1 MIDTIV
7 NSFDIWTDAQGI
19 KSRTRVRSVDNI
31 SLEGTISLRKL
42 ILDLAIQGKL
52 TIHDPNDEPAS
63 KLLARI
69 IEEKNKLIPNRTQT
83 SELKTTANEKPF
95 QLPDE
100 WIWSK
105 LGSLGIAQTGSTP
118 KTTIPEYFNGGEI
131 PFIGPG
137 QINRD
142 GSIMESDKFL
152 TEKGS
157 EFSSTAEHG
166 DIVMVC
172 IGGSIGKSAIV
183 QSKITFNQQLNS
195 IRPLL
200 VQSNYLQTALNST
213 LFQNSILEKSTGS
226 ATPIINRSKWESI
239 AIPLPPIEEQYR
251 IVAKVNELMSLCDKL
266 EAKQFNNLKTHQVLV
281 KTLLET
287 LTQAAD
293 ANELQEAW
301 ERMSA
306 HFDTLFCTE
315 DSIDQLKQTI
325 LQLAVMGKL
334 VKQDPNDEP
343 ASVLLKKIVKEKERL
358 IEEGKIRK
366 QAILS
371 EIKDNEKLFVLPES
385 WEWCRLGVITEII
398 AGMSFKSD
406 DFNTNAGTKCIK
418 ITNAG
423 VGEFIETNDYL
434 PESFSTK
441 YSDYLIKEGDLI
453 LALTRPYIS
462 DGLKISNCPTSYNNS
477 LLNQRVA
484 AIRLMTLALSHLYVF
499 CFIQSPHVL
508 NFYKSKFYDKSQQP
522 NMKMSDI
529 TDLVFALPPL
539 EEQYRIVSK
548 INELFA
554 VCESL
559 KKKILKSQEIKVLLS
574 KTIVEKAVQ

>member
-7 NSFDIWTDAQGI
+7 NSFDIWSAAQGI
-19 KSRTRVRSVDNI
+19 KSRTRVKSVDNI
-31 SLEGTISLRKL
+31 SLEGTTSLRKL

-69 IEEKNKLIPNRTQT
+69 IEEKNKLILNRTQA
-83 SELKTTANEKPF
+83 SELKNVVNEKPF

-105 LGSLGIAQTGSTP
+105 LGNLGITQTGSTP

-251 IVAKVNELMSLCDKL
+251 IVAKLDELMALCDTL
-266 EAKQFNNLKTHQVLV
+266 EEILFNNLKTHQVLV

-293 ANELQEAW
+293 ANELQAAW
-301 ERMSA
+301 ERMAA
-306 HFDTLFCTE
+306 HFDTLFCTD

-334 VKQDPNDEP
+334 VKQNPNDEP
-343 ASVLLKKIVKEKERL
+343 AIELLKRIAKEKEKQ
-358 IEEGKIRK
+358 IKEGKIKVEVTLPSIGKGEFPFKVPHNWSYCRMQDLCPNISSGSTPANHLFIENGIPFLK
-366 QAILS
+366 VYNIRNQQINFNFKKQFISKEIHSTSHKRSLLKPGDVIMNIVGPPLGKVAIIPDEYAEWNCNQAIV
-371 EIKDNEKLFVLPES
+371 F
-385 WEWCRLGVITEII
+385 
-398 AGMSFKSD
+398 FK
-406 DFNTNAGTKCIK
+406 
-418 ITNAG
+418 
-423 VGEFIETNDYL
+423 
-434 PESFSTK
+434 P
-441 YSDYLIKEGDLI
+441 LIKEINKWLYMYLSAGTFLKDIELI
-453 LALTRPYIS
+453 GTAGQDNIS
-462 DGLKISNCPTSYNNS
+462 VT
-477 LLNQRVA
+477 
-484 AIRLMTLALSHLYVF
+484 
-499 CFIQSPHVL
+499 
-508 NFYKSKFYDKSQQP
+508 KSKNIIIP
-522 NMKMSDI
+522 
-529 TDLVFALPPL
+529 LPPL
-539 EEQYRIVSK
+539 VEQYHIISK
-548 INELFA
+548 VEELFA
-554 VCESL
+554 LCESL
-559 KKKILKSQEIKVLLS
+559 KARVQKSQSIKILLS
-574 KTIVEKAVQ
+574 KTIVEKAIQ